1 MFEELTN
8 ELKNDCLVNK
18 ALGDQIV
25 TVRLKRSQCK
35 NVADF
40 IDFGLIDQIRA
51 DEGIDNIRWIED
63 MIGVMRTLEAA
74 AKDGEE
80 SAAD

>member
-8 ELKNDCLVNK
+8 EMKNDCLTNK
-18 ALGDQIV
+18 APGDQIV

-40 IDFGLIDQIRA
+40 IDFRTDRA
-51 DEGIDNIRWIED
+51 NP
-63 MIGVMRTLEAA
+63 
-74 AKDGEE
+74 
-80 SAAD
+80 

>member
-8 ELKNDCLVNK
+8 EMKNDCLTNK
-18 ALGDQIV
+18 TLGDQIV

-40 IDFGLIDQIRA
+40 IDFGLIEQIRD
-51 DEGIDNIRWIED
+51 DERIDNISWIED
-63 MIGVMRTLEAA
+63 MIRAMRTLEEA
-74 AKDGEE
+74 AKGDGEAE
-80 SAAD
+80 